1 MSRPLR
7 LLSVLACVAA
17 ACALSAT
24 AAPAKQGV
32 PSNGHGVVLGLS
44 GHTVRL
50 VDRGHRVGDVHVSST
65 HGLRRGDV
73 VSVRD
78 GRAHVS
84 GRVHKLS
91 FLGRVVKSTSC
102 GAVVRLGDG
111 STLNLGGGGRAPRAH
126 RAAVAA
132 ANVTISFQ
140 GLAPGQTLLVT
151 ISTDDQ
157 GNVAITVKVMPASTD
172 IGAAEQQVSGV
183 VTDDTGGGMFAIR
196 ASDGS
201 GLRFEDPQQLFDAA
215 DASLCD
221 TVDVSYHQ
229 DGRALVA
236 DAVKVTGQS
245 QDGACADPQTDEVDG
260 TVTALAPDGSSLTVA
275 PDDGSAAQMIS
286 TSDASVVDGISV
298 GDHVAVT
305 LDQDGTAV
313 DVELLDVA
321 GDQGGSGSGD
331 QSSGSGDQSGGDGSG
346 DA

>member
-7 LLSVLACVAA
+7 LLSLLACVAA
-17 ACALSAT
+17 ACALSAP
-24 AAPAKQGV
+24 AALASKPGTPA
-32 PSNGHGVVLGLS
+32 NGHGVVLGLS

-50 VDRGHRVGDVHVSST
+50 VDRSHRVGDVHVSST
-65 HGLRRGDV
+65 HGLHRGDV
-73 VSVRD
+73 VSVHN

-91 FLGRVVKSTSC
+91 FLGRVVRSSGHGT
-102 GAVVRLGDG
+102 VVRVGDG
-111 STLNLGGGGRAPRAH
+111 STLNLGGGKSGKPRAR

-132 ANVTISFQ
+132 AAGVTVNVQ
-140 GLAPGQTLLVT
+140 GLTPGEALLIT

-157 GNVAITVKVMPASTD
+157 GNVAITIRVMPATTD

-196 ASDGS
+196 ATDGS

-229 DGRALVA
+229 DGQALVA

-245 QDGACADPQTDEVDG
+245 SDGSCADQQSSDEVDG
-260 TVTALAPDGSSLTVA
+260 TVTAIAPDGSSLTVA
-275 PDDGSAAQMIS
+275 PDDGSASQTIQ
-286 TSDASVVDGISV
+286 TSDPSVVDGISV
-298 GDHVAVT
+298 GDDVAVT
-305 LDQDGTAV
+305 LDQDGTAT
-313 DVELLDVA
+313 DVELLDNS
-321 GDQGGSGSGD
+321 GDQGSA
-331 QSSGSGDQSGGDGSG
+331 SSGDGSG
-346 DA
+346 DS